1 MEIVDDNVVLIEP
14 NKYDV
19 GEVTI
24 TMIKERVLIMSD
36 IFYIGDL
43 IKCNIDKLEYVVIQ
57 YTTNYE
63 DSYYDSMIIV
73 HIDKF
78 KEFIKTQDMSLTKTI
93 ENGNDYIIENDYSL
107 VTRRKYK
114 IERKIIYTL
123 LE

>member
-1 MEIVDDNVVLIEP
+1 
-14 NKYDV
+14 
-19 GEVTI
+19 
-24 TMIKERVLIMSD
+24 MSD